1 MTNILNKRLKYFQK
15 IKEQNKSI
23 FIKTKERTITN
34 KMLRDMIGFTKR
46 RINDKTMLTQVYL

>member
-1 MTNILNKRLKYFQK
+1 MTNILNKRLKYFSEDK
-15 IKEQNKSI
+15 KGKTKAF

-46 RINDKTMLTQVYL
+46 QDQR